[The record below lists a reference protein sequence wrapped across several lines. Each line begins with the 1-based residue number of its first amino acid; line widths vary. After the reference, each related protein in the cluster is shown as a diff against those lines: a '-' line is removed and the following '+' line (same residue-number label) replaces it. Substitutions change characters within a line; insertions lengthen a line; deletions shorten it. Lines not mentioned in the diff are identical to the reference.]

1 MINQSVKW
9 YNRLSFQGIIGLIF
23 FALLLVLGIIF
34 IMNTTGKEMVSAESS
49 RIIEQIG
56 NNAVGKL
63 TARSTEI
70 AALTKTL
77 AEVVGH
83 LPKSVTTFKQTLPDI
98 INFNGDLDIA
108 GGGVWPEPYLF
119 QPDKERR
126 SFFWGRQSD
135 GSLKYYDDYNQPGP
149 GYHHEE
155 WYVAVRH
162 AKPGTCS
169 WSESYMDPYSYQPM
183 VTCTVA
189 TFNHKPKMS
198 FSGTTT
204 IDLKL
209 EGLHSLA
216 DSLSKQTGGY
226 VFILDRNNKFITF
239 PKPELVKRIN
249 KDSQGK
255 TTQEFIFTSEL
266 SKKSPH
272 FLPLSKALQAMNSDI
287 LKKARQMPNY
297 DPNIA
302 VEIAQ
307 DSYQIDQPKAE
318 LLAAVLIDPLKSMQ
332 KQTYL
337 YQQVAL
343 ENDFLLK
350 TPSTAF
356 IFHVPYSYW
365 KLVIVKP
372 NSEIN
377 AVASNIIELLIM
389 YVLATMLI
397 IMILASLSFNR
408 FFIKPLSKTTHAIRQ
423 MATLVGE
430 KQFEKLNH
438 LKIKHSKNDEIGLLI
453 KVFDSLTDHV
463 VEQHNQL
470 EEANKVLD
478 AKVIERTT
486 ELKGKIEELTR
497 AHDELV
503 QSEKMAS
510 LGRLVAGFAHELNT
524 PIGVAVGTA
533 STLQNKAK
541 FITELLEQEEVDED
555 DLVSALETI
564 DQAATLTLSNLRR
577 ASRLVSSFKRTA
589 VDQTSEDVRQFDVKF
604 TIEDVIH
611 TLHNQFKRTAIEIQ
625 LDCPKDLLIYSI
637 PGSLEQVV
645 TNLMMNSLVH
655 GFEDGKQAG
664 HILILVRLEEAR
676 LHIEYFDTGKG
687 IAPDALEKI
696 FEPFFTT
703 HRAHGGS
710 GLGMYISYN
719 IVTSQLNGTMTC
731 ESTIGKGVSFQ
742 IEFPVTFSLPES
754 E

>member
-1 MINQSVKW
+1 MINKSVTW
-9 YNRLSFQGIIGLIF
+9 YNRLSFQGIIGLLF
-23 FALLLVLGIIF
+23 FALLLVFGIIF
-34 IMNTTGKEMVSAESS
+34 IMSTTGKKLVSVESS
-49 RIIEQIG
+49 KIIEQIG
-56 NNAVGKL
+56 NNAVGRL
-63 TARSTEI
+63 TTRSTEI
-70 AALTKTL
+70 AALTKSL
-77 AEVVGH
+77 ANLVKH
-83 LPKSVTTFKQTLPDI
+83 LPKSVTSFKQTLPDI
-98 INFNGDLDIA
+98 INFNGDLDVA
-108 GGGVWPEPYLF
+108 GGGFWPEPHLF

-126 SFFWGRQSD
+126 SFFWGRESD
-135 GSLKYYDDYNQPGP
+135 GRLKYYDDYNQPGP

-162 AKPGTCS
+162 TKPGTCS

-183 VTCTVA
+183 VTCTVGV
-189 TFNHKPKMS
+189 FNNDSKTS

-209 EGLHSLA
+209 EGLHALA
-216 DSLSKQTGGY
+216 ESLSEKTGGY

-239 PKPELVKRIN
+239 PNPALVKRID
-249 KDSQGK
+249 KDKQGN
-255 TTQEFIFTSEL
+255 TTQEFILASEFA
-266 SKKSPH
+266 KQSPL
-272 FLPLSKALQAMNSDI
+272 FVPLSKAFQAMNSEI
-287 LKKARQMPNY
+287 LKQARQMQNY

-302 VEIAQ
+302 LAIDR

-318 LLAAVLIDPLKSMQ
+318 LLAAVLVDPLKSME

-337 YQQVAL
+337 YNTVAL
-343 ENDFLLK
+343 ENDFFLK

-377 AVASNIIELLIM
+377 AVASNIIELLSI

-397 IMILASLSFNR
+397 IMTLAYLSFNR
-408 FFIKPLSKTTHAIRQ
+408 FLIKPLSKTTDAIRQ
-423 MATLVGE
+423 MGTFVGE
-430 KQFEKLNH
+430 KQFDQLSH
-438 LKIKHSKNDEIGLLI
+438 LKIKHNRNDEIGLLI
-453 KVFDSLTDHV
+453 KVFDSLIDHV
-463 VEQHNQL
+463 IEEHNRL

-486 ELKGKIEELTR
+486 ELKAKIEELTR
-497 AHDELV
+497 AHNELV

-524 PIGVAVGTA
+524 PIGVAVGSA

-541 FITELLEQEEVDED
+541 FINELLEQDEVDED

-577 ASRLVSSFKRTA
+577 AARLVSSFKRTA
-589 VDQTSEDVRQFDVKF
+589 VDQTSEKVRQFDVKI

-625 LDCPKDLLIYSI
+625 VDCPSNLLIYSI
-637 PGSLEQVV
+637 PGSLEQII
-645 TNLMMNSLVH
+645 TNLMMNSLIH
-655 GFEDGKQAG
+655 GFNQGKEAG
-664 HILILVRLEEAR
+664 QIQISVRLEEAR
-676 LHIEYFDTGKG
+676 LHIDYADTGKG

-731 ESTIGKGVSFQ
+731 ESTFGEGVQFK
-742 IEFPVTFSLPES
+742 IEFPVTFSLPE
-754 E
+754 

>member
-1 MINQSVKW
+1 MVMINKSVKW
-9 YNRLSFQGIIGLIF
+9 YNRLSFQGIIGLLF
-23 FALLLVLGIIF
+23 FALLLVFGIIF
-34 IMNTTGKEMVSAESS
+34 IMSTTGKEMVSVESS
-49 RIIEQIG
+49 KIIEQIG
-56 NNAVGKL
+56 NNAVGRL
-63 TARSTEI
+63 ITRSTEI
-70 AALTKTL
+70 AALTRTL
-77 AEVVGH
+77 AEIAVH
-83 LPKSVTTFKQTLPDI
+83 LPKSETTIKQTLPDI
-98 INFNGDLDIA
+98 INFNGDLDVA
-108 GGGVWPEPYLF
+108 GGGFWPEPYLF
-119 QPDKERR
+119 QPNKERR
-126 SFFWGRQSD
+126 SFFWGRESD
-135 GSLKYYDDYNQPGP
+135 GKLKYYNDYNQPGP

-162 AKPGTCS
+162 TKPGTCS

-189 TFNHKPKMS
+189 TINNQKN

-209 EGLHSLA
+209 EGLHALA
-216 DSLSKQTGGY
+216 ESLSDKTGGY

-239 PKPELVKRIN
+239 PKPILVKRIG
-249 KDSQGK
+249 KDKQGK
-255 TTQEFIFTSEL
+255 TTQEFIFASEL
-266 SKKSPH
+266 ANQSPL
-272 FLPLSKALQAMNSDI
+272 FLPLSKAFQAMNDFI
-287 LKKARQMPNY
+287 LKQYHQMQNY

-302 VEIAQ
+302 LAIYR
-307 DSYQIDQPKAE
+307 DSYQIDQSKAE
-318 LLAAVLIDPLKSMQ
+318 LLAAVLADPLQFTQ

-337 YQQVAL
+337 YQKVAL
-343 ENDFLLK
+343 KNDFLLE

-377 AVASNIIELLIM
+377 AVASNIIELLSI

-397 IMILASLSFNR
+397 IMVLAYLSFNR
-408 FFIKPLSKTTHAIRQ
+408 FLIKPLSKTTDAIQQ
-423 MATLVGE
+423 MSTLVGE
-430 KQFEKLNH
+430 KQFDQLSH
-438 LKIKHSKNDEIGLLI
+438 LKIKHNRNDEIGLLI

-463 VEQHNQL
+463 VEQHLRLQ
-470 EEANKVLD
+470 EANKVLD

-486 ELKGKIEELTR
+486 ELKAKIEELTR
-497 AHDELV
+497 AHNELV

-524 PIGVAVGTA
+524 PIGVAVGSA

-541 FITELLEQEEVDED
+541 FINELLEQEEVDEE
-555 DLVSALETI
+555 DLISALETI

-577 ASRLVSSFKRTA
+577 AARLVSSFKRTA
-589 VDQTSEDVRQFDVKF
+589 VDQTSEDVRQFDVKL

-611 TLHNQFKRTAIEIQ
+611 TLHNQFKRTTIEIQ
-625 LDCPKDLLIYSI
+625 LDCPKNILIYSI
-637 PGSLEQVV
+637 PGSLEQII
-645 TNLMMNSLVH
+645 TNLMINSLIH
-655 GFEDGKQAG
+655 GFKQGKESG
-664 HILILVRLEEAR
+664 KILINVRLEETR
-676 LHIEYFDTGKG
+676 LQINYSDTGKG

-719 IVTSQLNGTMTC
+719 IVTSQLNGTMIC
-731 ESTIGKGVSFQ
+731 ESALGEGVKFK
-742 IEFPVTFSLPES
+742 IEFPVAFSLPE
-754 E
+754 

>member
-1 MINQSVKW
+1 MINQTVKW

-34 IMNTTGKEMVSAESS
+34 IMNTTGKEMVSVESS
-49 RIIEQIG
+49 KIIEQIG

-70 AALTKTL
+70 SALTRTL
-77 AEVVGH
+77 AEVAVH
-83 LPKSVTTFKQTLPDI
+83 LPKSVSTFKQTFPYL
-98 INFNGDLDIA
+98 INFNRDLDIA
-108 GGGVWPEPYLF
+108 GGGVWPEPYFF
-119 QPDKERR
+119 QPDKEKR
-126 SFFWGRQSD
+126 SFFWSRGDD
-135 GSLKYYDDYNQPGP
+135 GSFKYYEDYNQAGQ

-162 AKPGTCS
+162 AKPGSCS
-169 WSESYMDPYSYQPM
+169 WSESYIDPYSYQPM

-189 TFNHKPKMS
+189 TFNNKNN

-209 EGLHSLA
+209 EGLQTLA
-216 DSLSKQTGGY
+216 KSLSKKTGGY

-239 PKPELVKRIN
+239 PKPELVKLVGKN
-249 KDSQGK
+249 KQGK
-255 TTQEFIFTSEL
+255 MTQEFILASEL
-266 SKKSPH
+266 SKKSPQ
-272 FLPLSKALQAMNSDI
+272 FLPLSKAFQAMNSDI
-287 LKKARQMPNY
+287 LKQARKMPNY

-302 VEIAQ
+302 VEMAQ

-332 KQTYL
+332 NQTYL
-337 YQQVAL
+337 YQKVAL

-365 KLVIVKP
+365 KLVIVEP

-377 AVASNIIELLIM
+377 AVASNIIELLMM

-397 IMILASLSFNR
+397 IMTLAYLSFNR
-408 FFIKPLSKTTHAIRQ
+408 FLIKPLSKTTHAIRQ

-430 KQFEKLNH
+430 KQFDKLSH
-438 LKIKHSKNDEIGLLI
+438 LKIKYRKKDEIGLLI

-463 VEQHNQL
+463 VEQHCLL

-486 ELKGKIEELTR
+486 ALKGKVEELTR

-541 FITELLEQEEVDED
+541 FLTELLEEEEVDED

-604 TIEDVIH
+604 TIEDVIN

-637 PGSLEQVV
+637 PGSLEQIV

-676 LHIEYFDTGKG
+676 LHIEYLDTGKG
-687 IAPDALEKI
+687 IAADALEKI

-719 IVTSQLNGTMTC
+719 LVTSQLNGTMTC

-742 IEFPVTFSLPES
+742 IEFPVTFSFPES